1 MKKILILILGSIC
14 IGCSSTKDITATP
27 AQIEA
32 LNEMIRIKEFQIE
45 SRWAYPLVTNSLS
58 SVANS
63 GLLPPGS
70 SVNNIDLVGDSNYFK
85 MIGDSISMYLPYF
98 GERRVSGNYNSTDTA
113 IKYNNKPDQIEV
125 KRNDRNQTYEMRF
138 KAKSK
143 NDTYDVFVK
152 LFPNLTAMIFINS
165 IYRTTISYKGEVS
178 KLSLETKDAITDN

>member
-70 SVNNIDLVGDSNYFK
+70 SVNNIDLIGNANYFK
-85 MIGDSISMYLPYF
+85 MIKDSISMYLPYY
-98 GERRVSGNYNSTDTA
+98 GERRISGNYNSTDTA
-113 IKYNNKPDQIEV
+113 IKYNGKPGDIEIEKNKTYQI
-125 KRNDRNQTYEMRF
+125 RF
-138 KAKSK
+138 SAKS
-143 NDTYDVFVK
+143 DGDGYDVEITI
-152 LFPNLTAMIFINS
+152 FPNLSSRIVVSSM
-165 IYRTTISYKGEVS
+165 YRTTISYKGEVS
-178 KLSLETKDAITDN
+178 KLSLGTKDAITDN